1 MLTVPVA
8 VQAEA
13 KQARTDISREIA
25 VYGYPLEFLVRNTQA
40 QQTLDTYGTVKKKPD
55 NTPTDLKAYP
65 VTFSPNARQ
74 IEKAGLREECAVVVY
89 TSALDWDNQNIKWE
103 ALDVQKTSVN
113 LAGETFD
120 IKEKG
125 KVGGLANT
133 ILYYTFALVR
143 R

>member
-13 KQARTDISREIA
+13 KQARTDITREIA
-25 VYGYPLEFLVRNTQA
+25 AYGYPLEFLVRNTQA
-40 QQTLDTYGTVKKKPD
+40 QQTLDSYGTVKKKPD

-65 VTFSPNARQ
+65 VIYSPNLRQ
-74 IEKAGLREECAVVVY
+74 LEKAGLREECSAIVY
-89 TSALDWDNQNIKWE
+89 TSALDWDNQSINWQ

-113 LAGETFD
+113 LSGETFD

-125 KVGGLANT
+125 KVGGLANM
-133 ILYYTFALVR
+133 ILYYTFALMR

>member
-1 MLTVPVA
+1 MLTVPIA

-13 KQARTDISREIA
+13 KQARTDITREIA
-25 VYGYPLEFLVRNTQA
+25 AYGYPLEFLVRNTQA
-40 QQTLDTYGTVKKKPD
+40 QQTLDAYGTVKKKPD
-55 NTPTDLKAYP
+55 NTPTDLKAFP
-65 VTFSPNARQ
+65 VIYSPNARQ
-74 IEKAGLREECAVVVY
+74 VEKAGLREECSVIVY

-103 ALDVQKTSVN
+103 ALDAQKTSVN

-133 ILYYTFALVR
+133 VLYYTFALMR